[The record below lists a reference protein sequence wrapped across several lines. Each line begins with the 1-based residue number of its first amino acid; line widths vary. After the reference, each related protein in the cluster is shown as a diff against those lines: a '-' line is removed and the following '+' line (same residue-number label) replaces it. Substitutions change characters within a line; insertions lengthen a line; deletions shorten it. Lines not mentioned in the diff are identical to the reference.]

1 MAFKLKLT
9 KSPNPPPQT
18 PFLTTEGILRDSKTS
33 QGKEDTAPTCYTK
46 QPLIF
51 KSISFQQS
59 VTFADF

>member
-18 PFLTTEGILRDSKTS
+18 LLLTTESVLRDSKTS
-33 QGKEDTAPTCYTK
+33 QGKEDTAPQCFTK

-51 KSISFQQS
+51 KSISFQHS
-59 VTFADF
+59 VTFAD